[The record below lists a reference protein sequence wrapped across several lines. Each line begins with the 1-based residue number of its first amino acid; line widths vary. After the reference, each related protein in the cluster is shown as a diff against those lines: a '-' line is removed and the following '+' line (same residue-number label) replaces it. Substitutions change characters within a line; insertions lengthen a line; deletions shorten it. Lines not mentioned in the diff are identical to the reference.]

1 MNRAPDYTAVVL
13 DANGHCVVARTRATA
28 AQAERA
34 ARGDCP
40 PAWSVLKVYRVEY
53 ARYALRGFDVY
64 RESARTLVKV
74 VSNE

>member
-1 MNRAPDYTAVVL
+1 VNRAPDYTAVVL

-34 ARGDCP
+34 AREDCP
-40 PAWSVLKVYRVEY
+40 PAWSVLKVYRTEY
-53 ARYALRGFDVY
+53 VRYALCSFDTY